1 MTVKQEPDRAFTA
14 SYAAPALER
23 KGHEIR
29 RSISLDGIWTFQFG
43 DEAPHP
49 IQTPGAWESQRNDL
63 RNRAGTAVYER
74 TFTAPEEFE
83 NQCVLL
89 RFGAVDYFTEVW
101 VNGVQVGTHEGGYTP
116 FEFPI
121 EQTLHGYGPDVVHTL
136 LVRVTDAAVD
146 QDATLPNG
154 ERLAFA
160 EIPHGKQSWYTS
172 VSGIWQSVSL
182 MAVSHT
188 RLERVAITSDVD
200 AGKARL
206 EVVLTGLPAELNRD
220 WQLRVSVDSPQGAGV
235 IPAFTLPLD
244 AATTS
249 GQVRFEPGGPAT
261 LHAEFAVP
269 EAALWHPDTPHL
281 YRALVTLEHE
291 GEVLDAVSK
300 RFGMRKIEARDG
312 RVWLNGQPIFLAGA
326 LDQAFYPRTIYTPP
340 SDEYLRDQFVKAKE
354 MGLNLM
360 RCHIKVPTESYL
372 DLCDE
377 IGLLVWYELPNGA
390 RLSQAFRNRALATL
404 QQMWE
409 RDASHP
415 CIVILTLINESW
427 GIDLNNGEQRRW
439 LANTYR
445 WAKQSFPTW
454 LVVDNSAC
462 IPNFHVV
469 SDLDDYHVYFNIP
482 DQAEDFAEWV
492 TAFTGREAGTFT
504 GYGDAQYQRS
514 EPLLISEFGNWGL
527 PRVDQILEA
536 EGGEP
541 YWFKTGD
548 GATRP
553 NRVLE
558 RFDAQRLNRVYKDY
572 NELAVASQEQQWL
585 SLKWEIEEMRR
596 HPQVAGYVITE
607 FTDINWEC
615 NGLLDMARNPKAF
628 HHRLKDLQ
636 AQDILIP
643 RLSPR
648 TSFWEHETAMLGLEF
663 SCFSGRSIAG
673 GVVSWEIEGFPDQHG
688 EQLVRLNE
696 SHDYQP
702 GCGSFPVAQIWITA
716 PSVAAPTKA
725 VIQVALRDARG
736 ETVARATQNIVFVPA
751 DRRSVGRGK
760 TVWLYDPLHT
770 AIGLSSLLTS
780 IGCRVTNRPDPDVLG
795 LVTRWDPN
803 VSAFL
808 HNGGRAVLVA
818 THAKSITIASGL
830 GVRLL
835 ERNTNGWW
843 GDWCTSKIW
852 FVPEHFPSLPDTL
865 RFDFEFQ
872 PIVPERV
879 LTGPLAENISSGLF
893 VGWLHNPAAIV
904 ARLPIGNGDLVV
916 TTFDLLPNLGSDPIA
931 TLLLHDLFAMPQAVR
946 PD

>member
-1 MTVKQEPDRAFTA
+1 MTVKSESDRV
-14 SYAAPALER
+14 SPALDSNATQSPRNSEDPYR
-23 KGHEIR
+23 HA
-29 RSISLDGIWTFQFG
+29 ISLDGVWTFQFG
-43 DEAPHP
+43 DETPHS
-49 IQTPGAWESQRNDL
+49 ITVPGPWESSRPDL
-63 RNRAGTAVYER
+63 RNRGGVAVYER
-74 TFTAPEEFE
+74 TFTVPEEFAGR
-83 NQCVLL
+83 CVLL
-89 RFGAVDYFTEVW
+89 QFAAVDYFTEVW
-101 VNGVQVGTHEGGYTP
+101 VNGTLIGKHEGGYTP
-116 FEFPI
+116 FEFAI
-121 EQTLHGYGPDVVHTL
+121 DHVLHGVGPDVPHTV
-136 LVRVTDAAVD
+136 LVRITDSTVD

-154 ERLAFA
+154 EQLLFA
-160 EIPHGKQSWYTS
+160 EIPHGKQSWYSS
-172 VSGIWQSVSL
+172 VGGIWQSVSVL
-182 MAVSHT
+182 AVNQTHFT
-188 RLERVAITSDVD
+188 HAAITADID
-200 AGKARL
+200 AGRANL
-206 EVVLTGLPAELNRD
+206 ELAISSLPAAPGSD
-220 WQLRVSVDSPQGAGV
+220 WQARVSVETPAGAV
-235 IPAFTLPLD
+235 AIPSFTIPLD
-244 AATTS
+244 TDVTHSLENNLAS
-249 GQVRFEPGGPAT
+249 
-261 LHAEFAVP
+261 LHAAFDVP
-269 EAALWHPDTPHL
+269 DARLWSPDTPFL
-281 YRALVTLEHE
+281 YRALITLEHD
-291 GEVLDAVSK
+291 GEVVDVVSK
-300 RFGMRKIEARDG
+300 RFGMRKIEAKEG
-312 RVWLNGQPIFLAGA
+312 RVWLNNQPIFLAGA
-326 LDQAFYPRTIYTPP
+326 LDQAFYPRTIYTAP
-340 SDEYLRDQFVKAKE
+340 STEFLRDQFVKAKE

-360 RCHIKVPTESYL
+360 RCHIKVPSETYL

-390 RLSQAFRNRALATL
+390 RLSQAFRQRALDTM
-404 QQMWE
+404 QQMWG
-409 RDASHP
+409 RDAGHP
-415 CIVILTLINESW
+415 CIVILTIINESW

-445 WAKQSFPTW
+445 WAKERFPTW

-492 TAFTGREAGTFT
+492 TAFIGREAGTFT
-504 GYGDAQYQRS
+504 GYGDAQYRRS

-527 PRVDQILEA
+527 PRVDGIIAA

-558 RFDAQRLNRVYKDY
+558 RFDAQRLNRVYRDY
-572 NELAVASQEQQWL
+572 NELAAASQEQQWL

-615 NGLLDMARNPKAF
+615 NGLLDMARNPKVF

-648 TSFWEHETAMLGLEF
+648 TSFWENETAMLSVEF
-663 SCFSGRSIAG
+663 SCFSGRSVAG
-673 GVVSWEIEGFPDQHG
+673 GMLTWEIEGFPDQRG
-688 EQLVRLNE
+688 ELPVRVTGHQDL
-696 SHDYQP
+696 QP
-702 GCGSFPVAQIWITA
+702 ACGSFPVAQVWITA
-716 PSVAAPTKA
+716 PQVTAPIKTM
-725 VIQVALRDARG
+725 IHLALRDNRG
-736 ETVARATQNIVFVPA
+736 EVIARTTQTIVFVPA
-751 DRRSVGRGK
+751 DRRTVGRGK

-770 AIGLSSLLTS
+770 AIGLSSLLTG
-780 IGCRVTNRPDPDVLG
+780 IGCRVTSQPDPGALG

-803 VSAFL
+803 VAGFL
-808 HNGGRAVLVA
+808 HNGGKAVLVA

-843 GDWCTSKIW
+843 GDWCTSKVW
-852 FVPEHFPSLPDTL
+852 FVPDHFPSMPDTF
-865 RFDFEFQ
+865 RFDFEYQ

-879 LTGPLAENISSGLF
+879 LTGPLPDNISSGLF

-931 TLLLHDLFAMPQAVR
+931 TLLLHDLFSLPPAVR